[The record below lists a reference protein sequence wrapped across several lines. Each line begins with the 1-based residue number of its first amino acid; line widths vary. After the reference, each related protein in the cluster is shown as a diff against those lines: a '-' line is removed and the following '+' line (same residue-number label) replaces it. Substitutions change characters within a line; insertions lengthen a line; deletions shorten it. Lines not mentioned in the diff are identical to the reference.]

1 MLANLEIIE
10 NPKESV
16 DRAYDISISARE
28 ELLVAFPTV
37 NSFRRNV
44 RTGMSVQ
51 LLKKE
56 YSENNYTL
64 RIITPVDNQIMQI
77 VKELKTA
84 LSQLDIRAINENT
97 DSNRV
102 IIVLADRKESL
113 IVEIKDNTKD
123 NMYRRQQ
130 DHQYTLIVN
139 QLFCPILPYLKLFGN
154 KANHLFSKRSIF
166 PASNK

>member
-1 MLANLEIIE
+1 MLANVEIIE
-10 NPKESV
+10 NPKESI

-51 LLKKE
+51 LLKGE
-56 YSENNYTL
+56 YSENNVTL
-64 RIITPVDNQIMQI
+64 RILTPIDNQIMQI
-77 VKELKTA
+77 IKQLKEV
-84 LSQLDIRAINENT
+84 LSQLDIRALNENT
-97 DSNRV
+97 ESNRV

-123 NMYRRQQ
+123 NMYEAAGSSI
-130 DHQYTLIVN
+130 YSNSKSIVLSYIAIFETLWKQSQPLI
-139 QLFCPILPYLKLFGN
+139 
-154 KANHLFSKRSIF
+154 S
-166 PASNK
+166 

>member
-1 MLANLEIIE
+1 MLANVEIIE
-10 NPKESV
+10 NPKESI

-51 LLKKE
+51 LLKEE
-56 YSENNYTL
+56 YSENNVTL
-64 RIITPVDNQIMQI
+64 RILTPVDNQIMQLI
-77 VKELKTA
+77 EELKKV
-84 LSQLDIRAINENT
+84 LSQLDIRALNENT
-97 DSNRV
+97 ENNRV

-123 NMYRRQQ
+123 NMYEAAGLSI
-130 DHQYTLIVN
+130 YSNSKSIVLSYIAIFETLWKQSQPLI
-139 QLFCPILPYLKLFGN
+139 
-154 KANHLFSKRSIF
+154 S
-166 PASNK
+166 